1 MYYSQLDAEL
11 RVTAL
16 LREFGIPANVK
27 GYDYVRQAIMLCLK
41 DRSMV
46 DKITKAL
53 YPGVAQMFDTTA
65 PRVERAIRHAIELA
79 WERGN
84 LNLINN
90 IFGYTVSNSKG
101 KPTNSEFIALVA
113 DTVRL
118 EARRNI
124 G

>member
-16 LREFGIPANVK
+16 LRELGIPANVK
-27 GYDYVRQAIMLCLK
+27 GYDYVREAIMLCLK
-41 DRSMV
+41 DRTMV

-53 YPGVAQMFDTTA
+53 YPSVAQMFDTTA